1 MTKQQ
6 TIQTDTASAVILQIP
21 LESLTIS
28 PLNPRKAVS
37 EAHIASLAD
46 SIERFGLI
54 HNLAG
59 LMEEDGQVGIVAG
72 GCRLRAI
79 QIIAER
85 TKDHPFATV
94 PVKLATDAAE
104 AEDWAS
110 AENAAREDMTP
121 ADEIRA
127 FGRMKSRGATV
138 PEITLA
144 FAVTEAR
151 VYQRLALAGLPEPV
165 LVALAAGEI
174 SLGSAKAFTLSDDE
188 ALTLSLLD
196 QVKGQAVSES
206 AIKHALHPD
215 AIKAT
220 DRRAKFVGIEAY
232 EVDGGSVTRDLF
244 SDEAFLASPAL
255 LDQLFAE
262 KLDAARADLV
272 ETQGWAWAE
281 ARSEAWLNYYELDQM
296 KLARLYPIEG
306 ELSEEQTQEY
316 DELADLANGGVL
328 DEDGEARLAELQ
340 AILDGD
346 YSEDQ
351 KAHAGCLL
359 LVNGSG
365 EVEVTA
371 GLVRPED
378 RKAAVEAGV
387 LQAPQSSKPD
397 TPKSPYSQKLVA
409 DMQAIRLASVQAAL
423 LAKPELVLDLLGFG
437 LSEASGSFESVF
449 GIRRDRPT
457 NAPSVEDGFTH
468 EPRLAHGIDASEY
481 WQKGTRVEDLTEAF
495 TAFRADGK
503 KARNA
508 RITEAITRT
517 LPYQAGGTAFFAAIA
532 EEAGADIR
540 KHWTPTAENFFS
552 RVSASYLIDIMCE
565 ILECDARDDRVTGFA
580 KLKKAEKA
588 EKMEKLVSD
597 PTTQKLMGLTPDQKS
612 KLDKWVPDCT

>member
-6 TIQTDTASAVILQIP
+6 PIQADSTSAVIQKIR
-21 LESLTIS
+21 LEMLHIS
-28 PLNPRKAVS
+28 DLNPRKAVS
-37 EAHIASLAD
+37 EAHIESLAS

-59 LMEEDGQVGIVAG
+59 LMDAEGKVEIVAG

-79 QIIAER
+79 QLIAER
-85 TKDHPFATV
+85 SKTHPFTTV
-94 PVKLATDAAE
+94 PVKLAADASE
-104 AEDWAS
+104 AEDWAN

-138 PEITLA
+138 PEIALA

-165 LVALAAGEI
+165 LDALAAGEI
-174 SLGSAKAFTLSDDE
+174 SLGTAKAFTLSDDE

-196 QVKGQAVSES
+196 QVKGQAVSEG
-206 AIKHALHPD
+206 AIKNALHPD

-220 DRRAKFVGIEAY
+220 DRRARFVGIDAY
-232 EVDGGSVTRDLF
+232 EAEGGTVTRDLF
-244 SDEAFLASPAL
+244 SDEVFLASPAL
-255 LDQLFAE
+255 LDRLFTE

-281 ARSEAWLNYYELDQM
+281 ARSEAWLNHYELDQM

-306 ELSEEQTQEY
+306 ELTEVESEEY

-328 DEDGEARLAELQ
+328 DEDGEARLSELQ

-351 KAHAGCLL
+351 KAHAGCII

-365 EVEVTA
+365 KPEITA

-378 RKAAVEAGV
+378 KKAAIEAGV
-387 LQAPQSSKPD
+387 LQAPQVTKSDVPKP
-397 TPKSPYSQKLVA
+397 PHSQKLVA
-409 DMQAIRLASVQAAL
+409 DMQAAL

-449 GIRRDRPT
+449 GIRLDRPI
-457 NAPSVEDGFTH
+457 NAPSVEEGFTQ
-468 EPRLAHGIDASEY
+468 EPRLEHGIDAREY
-481 WQKGTRVEDLTEAF
+481 WQNGTRVEDLSEAF
-495 TAFRADGK
+495 ATFREDGK

-508 RITEAITRT
+508 QITEAIART
-517 LPYQAGGTAFFAAIA
+517 LPYQAGGTEFFGLIA

-552 RVSASYLIDIMCE
+552 RVSAGHLVDLLCAF
-565 ILECDARDDRVTGFA
+565 LDCNARDERVTAFA

-588 EKMEKLVSD
+588 EKMEKLISD
-597 PTTQKLMGLTPDQKS
+597 PTTQKLMGLTSEQKA
-612 KLDKWVPDCT
+612 KLDRWVPDCT